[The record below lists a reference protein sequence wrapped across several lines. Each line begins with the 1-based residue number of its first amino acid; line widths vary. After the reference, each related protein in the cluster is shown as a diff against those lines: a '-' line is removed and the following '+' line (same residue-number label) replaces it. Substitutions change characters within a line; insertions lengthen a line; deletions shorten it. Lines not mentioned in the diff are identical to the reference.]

1 METGG
6 VDTLAESVRY
16 FLIVKRGERY
26 LHQYALRTF
35 ARRPYVQVIYDR
47 REGDRRR
54 ITSPTPLER
63 RRADRRARP
72 WLDTEIRERGA
83 VMVKIDPA

>member
-1 METGG
+1 
-6 VDTLAESVRY
+6 LAEGVRY
-16 FLIVKRGERY
+16 FLVVKRGERY

-54 ITSPTPLER
+54 ITSPTSLER
-63 RRADRRARP
+63 RRTDRRARP

-83 VMVKIDPA
+83 VMVKIDPT

>member
-1 METGG
+1 VDTGG
-6 VDTLAESVRY
+6 VDTLAGSARY
-16 FLIVKRGERY
+16 FLVVKKGERY

-47 REGDRRR
+47 READRRR
-54 ITSPTPLER
+54 ITSPTSLER
-63 RRADRRARP
+63 RRTDRRARP

-83 VMVKIDPA
+83 AMVKIDST